1 MKQIVKLPE
10 NAKDITLYQYQ
21 KLVELLGREDLDKH
35 NLDNRKLHLFTGLKI
50 TDIDLLT
57 QKDREEMLNQIDI
70 ALNEPYQFE
79 QTFYIDDIEFGFIPN
94 FDKDKISFKEYSNL
108 TLYGEKEETL
118 HNIMAILFRP
128 IEKKDAF
135 GNYSIVPY
143 DGTEEWAEV
152 MKLTPM
158 NVVNGALFFFVN
170 LRNELLNC
178 ILKYTEEERA
188 KAEQRQDIL
197 KSGDGM
203 QPLMS

>member
-21 KLVELLGREDLDKH
+21 KLVELLAREDLDKH

-79 QTFYIDDIEFGFIPN
+79 QTFYIDNIEFGFIPN
-94 FDKDKISFKEYSNL
+94 LDKITGAEYFDLSK
-108 TLYGEKEETL
+108 YGQDNETL
-118 HNIMAILFRP
+118 HNLMAILFRP
-128 IEKKDAF
+128 IINKDSF
-135 GNYSIVPY
+135 GNYSIAEY
-143 DGTEEWAEV
+143 KGTEEMAEA
-152 MKLTPM
+152 MRLTPM
-158 NVVNGALFFFVN
+158 NVVNGALFFFAN

-178 ILKYTEEERA
+178 ILKYTEQ
-188 KAEQRQDIL
+188 EQVKVKQQVIISR
-197 KSGDGM
+197 SGDGM
-203 QPLMS
+203 QPSMS

>member
-79 QTFYIDDIEFGFIPN
+79 QTFFIDNIEFGFIPN
-94 FDKDKISFKEYSNL
+94 LDKITGAEYFDLSK
-108 TLYGEKEETL
+108 YGQDNETL
-118 HNIMAILFRP
+118 HNLMAILFRP
-128 IEKKDAF
+128 IINKDSF
-135 GNYSIVPY
+135 GNYSIAEY
-143 DGTEEWAEV
+143 NGTEEMAEG

-158 NVVNGALFFFVN
+158 NVVNGSLVFFSN

-178 ILKYTEEERA
+178 ILKYTGQ
-188 KAEQRQDIL
+188 EQVKVRQQVIIS
-197 KSGDGM
+197 KNGVGM
-203 QPLMS
+203 QPSMS